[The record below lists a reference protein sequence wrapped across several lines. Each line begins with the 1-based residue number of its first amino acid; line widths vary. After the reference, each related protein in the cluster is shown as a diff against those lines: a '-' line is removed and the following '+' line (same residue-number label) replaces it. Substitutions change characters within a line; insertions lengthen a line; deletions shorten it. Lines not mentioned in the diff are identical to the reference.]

1 MPVAGSDDCPFALTK
16 VNVPGP
22 LCGGNDRSSP
32 LGAQLSKYTETRLLG
47 TGKISWGPLFLTL
60 PTILSSGQIFNA
72 SSGHGRSDLVSH
84 NLDSGFAAFL
94 SNRVDLRHYV
104 FAGEQDGN
112 GIPDLGQFA
121 SH

>member
-1 MPVAGSDDCPFALTK
+1 MCRGHFAAGMTAPAHW
-16 VNVPGP
+16 
-22 LCGGNDRSSP
+22 
-32 LGAQLSKYTETRLLG
+32 GAQLSKYTETRLLG

-112 GIPDLGQFA
+112 GIPDLRQFA
-121 SH
+121 LH